1 MSYEPSLNPL
11 SVRCDREIPICGKC
25 ADLGTDCVYPERQV
39 RQVNKRVAGH
49 GATDDTLNAILRR
62 LERIEKSAGSP
73 STTSPQ
79 SGTPASL
86 EMTHLQSGTQ
96 SSRLS
101 PIVISR
107 DQPVVVAP
115 DASHDRHSKTKNVLA
130 TSPHLSERGPHA
142 VLQEALRRVQ
152 DLNLQALSV
161 ETVTA
166 TIDVPPE
173 LAKTWIQRYF
183 EVMPTD
189 IFLSLVDRRV
199 IELLPDMIGL
209 PHIRLD
215 PAILVVYYYILRMGC
230 TIPVIDQEQNV
241 HFTGIHYAR
250 SMYICCLRA
259 IPNWQREAV
268 GSLTDL
274 VAATMLVGIPISL
287 HLSYFSSDLQTQA
300 ASDALDPQ
308 LSAQLFQLASK
319 YAIGLDLHN
328 TDSPNY
334 LSGFG
339 QDNIDEVRRG
349 FWELMHYEFFH
360 RLVYDDPPTMT
371 AQMKQWIVSLP
382 WLESCKRPVSQEV
395 PTIRFI
401 FKSRLTFILAE
412 FFMLLENISG
422 HLESESFTQVLALCQ
437 QIYDLYKDWDI
448 DTWKTSSKEDKLHS
462 WMLADLTIA
471 GYTCI
476 VFMLHKASLTTAEF
490 PQEISQ
496 LPIALNAS
504 RQVLKAGNELLK
516 QCPYAVTLYYLFGT
530 YQVDAAYACLVSSLM
545 RLPESHTAR
554 ADLRLLEDF
563 TRDVSTLVV
572 EGESFRPLLAALRT
586 LNSSVYEKLD

>member
-1 MSYEPSLNPL
+1 MSYQPSLNPL
-11 SVRCDREIPICGKC
+11 SGAR
-25 ADLGTDCVYPERQV
+25 
-39 RQVNKRVAGH
+39 
-49 GATDDTLNAILRR
+49 ATDDTLNAILRR

-86 EMTHLQSGTQ
+86 ETTHLQSGTQ

-101 PIVISR
+101 PFVISR
-107 DQPVVVAP
+107 DRPAVAAS
-115 DASHDRHSKTKNVLA
+115 DASHRHSTTKNVLA
-130 TSPHLSERGPHA
+130 TSPSLPERGPHA

-152 DLNLQALSV
+152 DLNIQALSI
-161 ETVTA
+161 ETVTT

-209 PHIRLD
+209 PHIHLD

-230 TIPVIDQEQNV
+230 TIPVVDQEQNV

-250 SMYICCLRA
+250 SMYIYCLRA

-268 GSLTDL
+268 GSTTDL
-274 VAATMLVGIPISL
+274 VAATVL
-287 HLSYFSSDLQTQA
+287 TQA

-334 LSGFG
+334 PSGFG

-360 RLVYDDPPTMT
+360 RLVYDYSPTMT

-382 WLESCKRPVSQEV
+382 WLESCERPVSQEV

-401 FKSRLTFILAE
+401 LKSRLTFILAE

-422 HLESESFTQVLALCQ
+422 RFEGELFAQVLALCQ
-437 QIYDLYKDWDI
+437 QIDDISKDWDI
-448 DTWKTSSKEDKLHS
+448 TGAKT
-462 WMLADLTIA
+462 
-471 GYTCI
+471 
-476 VFMLHKASLTTAEF
+476 
-490 PQEISQ
+490 
-496 LPIALNAS
+496 
-504 RQVLKAGNELLK
+504 GNELLK
-516 QCPYAVTLYYLFGT
+516 
-530 YQVDAAYACLVSSLM
+530 
-545 RLPESHTAR
+545 
-554 ADLRLLEDF
+554 
-563 TRDVSTLVV
+563 
-572 EGESFRPLLAALRT
+572 
-586 LNSSVYEKLD
+586 

>member
-1 MSYEPSLNPL
+1 MRVCKGP
-11 SVRCDREIPICGKC
+11 SVRCNREIPTCGKC
-25 ADLGTDCVYPERQV
+25 ADLGTDCVYPERQGA
-39 RQVNKRVAGH
+39 R
-49 GATDDTLNAILRR
+49 ATDDTLNAILRR

-86 EMTHLQSGTQ
+86 ETTHLQSGTQ

-101 PIVISR
+101 PFAISR
-107 DQPVVVAP
+107 DNAAS
-115 DASHDRHSKTKNVLA
+115 DASHRHSTTRNVLA
-130 TSPHLSERGPHA
+130 TSPHLPERGPHA
-142 VLQEALRRVQ
+142 VLQEPLRRVQ

-215 PAILVVYYYILRMGC
+215 PAILVVYYYIL
-230 TIPVIDQEQNV
+230 
-241 HFTGIHYAR
+241 H
-250 SMYICCLRA
+250 
-259 IPNWQREAV
+259 
-268 GSLTDL
+268 
-274 VAATMLVGIPISL
+274 
-287 HLSYFSSDLQTQA
+287 
-300 ASDALDPQ
+300 
-308 LSAQLFQLASK
+308 
-319 YAIGLDLHN
+319 
-328 TDSPNY
+328 SPNY
-334 LSGFG
+334 PSGFG

-349 FWELMHYEFFH
+349 FWELMYYEFFH

-401 FKSRLTFILAE
+401 LKSRLTFILAE
-412 FFMLLENISG
+412 FFMLLGNISG
-422 HLESESFTQVLALCQ
+422 RFEGELFAQVLALCQ
-437 QIYDLYKDWDI
+437 QIDDLYKDWDI
-448 DTWKTSSKEDKLHS
+448 DTWKTSSKENKLHS

-476 VFMLHKASLTTAEF
+476 VFMLHRASLTTAEL

-496 LPIALNAS
+496 LPIALSAS

-530 YQVDAAYACLVSSLM
+530 YQVDAVYACLVSSLM

-563 TRDVSTLVV
+563 TRDFSNLVV
-572 EGESFRPLLAALRT
+572 EDESFRPLLTALRT
-586 LNSSVYEKLD
+586 LNSSVYAKLD

>member
-25 ADLGTDCVYPERQV
+25 ADLGTDCVYPERQGA
-39 RQVNKRVAGH
+39 R
-49 GATDDTLNAILRR
+49 ATDDTLNAILRR

-130 TSPHLSERGPHA
+130 TSPHLSDRGPHA

-268 GSLTDL
+268 GSTTDL

-334 LSGFG
+334 PSGFG

-412 FFMLLENISG
+412 FFMLLENISRY
-422 HLESESFTQVLALCQ
+422 LESESFTQVLALCQ

-448 DTWKTSSKEDKLHS
+448 V
-462 WMLADLTIA
+462 I
-471 GYTCI
+471 
-476 VFMLHKASLTTAEF
+476 FMLHKASLTTAEL